1 MLLQNELTELDT
13 YFKDIENKSL
23 SIVQVPENKYLCIRI
38 DGFKATRNFLK
49 DILVNEEFNNNLNSS
64 YKKFFQSFKKYFG
77 KIGRAHV

>member
-38 DGFKATRNFLK
+38 DGFKATRNF
-49 DILVNEEFNNNLNSS
+49 
-64 YKKFFQSFKKYFG
+64 
-77 KIGRAHV
+77 

>member
-49 DILVNEEFNNNLNSS
+49 DILVN
-64 YKKFFQSFKKYFG
+64 
-77 KIGRAHV
+77 V